1 MSSTR
6 LCLGQ
11 FLNILGPL
19 PNIITPPSAIVK
31 EDGFSYITGCIYTLK
46 EDVGVDL
53 AEFSY
58 LLINN
63 NNINTTIKL
72 NGPSKRINSTTFQ
85 LPESRFAIPG
95 HYSCLIKAPE
105 LYTESIHSPQS
116 TDIPG

>member
-6 LCLGQ
+6 FCLGQ

-19 PNIITPPSAIVK
+19 PNIITSPSAIVK

-63 NNINTTIKL
+63 SNITTTIKL
-72 NGPSKRINSTTFQ
+72 NGSSKRINSTTFQ